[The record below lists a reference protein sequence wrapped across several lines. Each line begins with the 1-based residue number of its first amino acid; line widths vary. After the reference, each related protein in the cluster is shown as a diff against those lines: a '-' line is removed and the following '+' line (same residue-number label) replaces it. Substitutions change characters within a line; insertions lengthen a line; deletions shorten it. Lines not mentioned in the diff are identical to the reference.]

1 MTLTSSA
8 AAGKRAAATGKAPRI
23 GLAGLIGQ
31 GNLGNDGS
39 MEAVLAYLRAQYP
52 DAVID
57 CLCTD
62 PAVVV
67 RRYDIPAA
75 QLRWYDA
82 PRRPA
87 AGMPDAA
94 RRVIGLGLG
103 IIIDALHTLAWV
115 RRHDAVIVPGMGV
128 LETTVPMRPW
138 KTPYWM
144 FLLCA
149 SGRVAGTKVALVS
162 VGANVTGHRLTK
174 RLITSAVRLAHYRSY
189 RDKVSRDAMSE
200 MGVDTS
206 RDVVYPDVAYAL
218 SMPSQSNQVAR
229 AVGIGI
235 MDYSGDNDEVE
246 QAGQLRANYIDQVK
260 RFCRWL
266 LDSGRPVRMFTSDT
280 ADDPLVQE
288 IAADARA
295 YRPDLGPS
303 WVVAQSAP
311 SLTELL
317 EQMAPAEMVVAT
329 RYHNVLY
336 ALLMAKPT
344 LALGYATKHEQLMA
358 EAGLPDFCLPCN
370 ALDADQ
376 MIQRF
381 SELETR
387 SVELTKIITQR
398 KAEKVRLVDHQL
410 AEMSAVLFPPD
421 LLRR

>member
-1 MTLTSSA
+1 
-8 AAGKRAAATGKAPRI
+8 
-23 GLAGLIGQ
+23 
-31 GNLGNDGS
+31 
-39 MEAVLAYLRAQYP
+39 
-52 DAVID
+52 
-57 CLCTD
+57 
-62 PAVVV
+62 
-67 RRYDIPAA
+67 
-75 QLRWYDA
+75 
-82 PRRPA
+82 
-87 AGMPDAA
+87 
-94 RRVIGLGLG
+94 
-103 IIIDALHTLAWV
+103 
-115 RRHDAVIVPGMGV
+115 
-128 LETTVPMRPW
+128 
-138 KTPYWM
+138 M